1 MARILRQGRVT
12 RVQGTG
18 THKIGELLRKGEEA
32 AVYLLRVG
40 RGGVCFFPLFR
51 VYYLFI
57 NYKYYYYL
65 NLLSLALQWKMI
77 ATTHY
82 LLSAYHLI

>member
-32 AVYLLRVG
+32 AVYLLCVG
-40 RGGVCFFPLFR
+40 RGVCVVFSLVEFF
-51 VYYLFI
+51 I
-57 NYKYYYYL
+57 IC
-65 NLLSLALQWKMI
+65 LL
-77 ATTHY
+77 
-82 LLSAYHLI
+82 